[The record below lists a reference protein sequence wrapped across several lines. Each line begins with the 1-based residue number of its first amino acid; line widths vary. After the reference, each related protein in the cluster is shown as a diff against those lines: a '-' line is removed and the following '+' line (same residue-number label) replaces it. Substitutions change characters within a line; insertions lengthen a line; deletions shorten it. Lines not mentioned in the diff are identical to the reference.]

1 MMTDPISDFLT
12 RIRNGLLV
20 KKSDILTGCSKITVK
35 IAEILMSKGY
45 LEAVNVEDHG
55 NKKML
60 RITLRYDSNGDPIAS
75 GFKRISKPGLRQYVN
90 AQEIPEVRNGMG
102 LSIVST
108 SKGVMTGHEARKSN
122 VGGEVICLV
131 W

>member
-1 MMTDPISDFLT
+1 MTDPISDFLS

-20 KKSDILTGCSKITVK
+20 KKSDILTGCSKITVR
-35 IAEILMSKGY
+35 IAEILVSKGY
-45 LEAVNVEDHG
+45 LETVNVEDHG

-75 GFKRISKPGLRQYVN
+75 GLKRISKPGLRQYVN
-90 AQEIPEVRNGMG
+90 VEQIPEVRNGMG

-108 SKGVMTGHEARKSN
+108 SKGVMTGHEARKNN

>member
-1 MMTDPISDFLT
+1 MMTDPISDFLS

-20 KKSDILTGCSKITVK
+20 KKSDILTGCSKITVR
-35 IAEILMSKGY
+35 IAEILVSKGY
-45 LEAVNVEDHG
+45 LETVNVEDHG

-75 GFKRISKPGLRQYVN
+75 GLKRISKPGLRQYVN
-90 AQEIPEVRNGMG
+90 VEQIPEVRNGMG

-108 SKGVMTGHEARKSN
+108 SKGVMTGHEARKNN

>member
-1 MMTDPISDFLT
+1 MMTDPISDFLS

-20 KKSDILTGCSKITVK
+20 QKKEIVANCSKMTLR
-35 IAEILMSKGY
+35 IAEILLAKGY
-45 LEAVNVEDHG
+45 LEGFDVEENG
-55 NKKML
+55 PKKTM
-60 RITLRYDSNGDPIAS
+60 RIRLRYDATGVPIAT
-75 GFKRISKPGLRQYVN
+75 GLKRISKPGLRQYASVE
-90 AQEIPEVRNGMG
+90 EIPEVRSGMG

-122 VGGEVICLV
+122 IGGEILCLV